1 MPAVT
6 RLMRPC
12 LHRRQPVWAGPDQ
25 PQGRSTACPAQ
36 PPAVGPRR
44 FDSLSALS
52 PDAIICADGSN
63 RITSWNKAAETIF
76 GYPARDVLGQP
87 LNIIVPPEFRARH
100 DAGLGRVA
108 AGEAPKLAGRIVAV
122 TAMRHDGTE
131 FPIELSLTHW
141 TEEGHHHF
149 GAIIRDITERRAT
162 EDRLR
167 REAEIDHLTGIPNR
181 KLLLEW
187 MEEASRAGQGAAL
200 ILFDLDGFKDVND
213 SLGHAAGDEV
223 LKQVAR
229 RLEERAAGRGLVAR
243 LGGDEFAIF
252 DTRRPD
258 PESLRDLAH
267 VLVAA
272 IEKAIP
278 VEERSVYVGAGAGF
292 AVTDAPGW
300 TPEDLLRDADLALY
314 RAKADGRSHVRL
326 FTPDLLSISQARMS
340 VSSDL
345 RQGWERREFELHYQ
359 PQVRLADGTLTGA
372 EALIRWNHPTR
383 GPLGLP
389 SFLPVLESSLLAGP
403 VFEWSLRAACEQ
415 AARWRRRGPADLRIA
430 VNLFAAQFIPGNL
443 PRMVGRAL
451 ADFGLPA
458 AALDLE
464 LTEATILRSDSRM
477 LADLHVLRAQGVGIV
492 LDHFGTG
499 HASIAMLRDHPLT
512 RIKIDRSLV
521 GAVGRS
527 PGGLT
532 VLDGVARLGRGFGLA
547 VTADGVE
554 TAEQARLLRPHCSD
568 AQGTH
573 FGQSVPAEE
582 FEALHLA
589 GRAAPVSQ
597 GPAMAPAA
605 VGWDA
610 SPRRTMG
617 NSQLPR
623 PRPPLHDPS
632 AAPP

>member
-1 MPAVT
+1 MIHLVGASL
-6 RLMRPC
+6 R
-12 LHRRQPVWAGPDQ
+12 HRQPVWAGPDRA
-25 PQGRSTACPAQ
+25 QGRGTIRPAQ
-36 PPAVGPRR
+36 PPAIGPKR

-76 GYPARDVLGQP
+76 GHPARDVLGQP

-108 AGEAPKLAGRIVAV
+108 AGEAPKLAGRIVTV

-149 GAIIRDITERRAT
+149 DAIIRDITERRAT

-181 KLLLEW
+181 KLLLER
-187 MEEASRAGQGAAL
+187 MAEASRAGQEAAL

-229 RLEERAAGRGLVAR
+229 RLEERAGGRGLVAR

-252 DTRRPD
+252 DTRQPD
-258 PESLRDLAH
+258 PASLRDLAH
-267 VLVAA
+267 VLVAT

-278 VEERSVYVGAGAGF
+278 VEERCVYVGAGAGF
-292 AVTDAPGW
+292 AVTDGPCW

-359 PQVRLADGTLTGA
+359 PQIRLADRAPTGVVTGA

-389 SFLPVLESSLLAGP
+389 AFLPVLESSLLAGP

-415 AARWRRRGPADLRIA
+415 AARWRGRGPEDLRIA
-430 VNLFAAQFIPGNL
+430 VNLFAGQFIPGDL
-443 PRMVGRAL
+443 LRVVGRAL
-451 ADFGLPA
+451 ADYGLPA
-458 AALDLE
+458 TVLDLE
-464 LTEATILRSDSRM
+464 LTERTILRSDSRM

-499 HASIAMLRDHPLT
+499 DASIAMLRDHPVT

-521 GAVGRS
+521 GGIGHS
-527 PGGLT
+527 PGDLAI
-532 VLDGVARLGRGFGLA
+532 LEGVARLGQGFRLA

-568 AQGTH
+568 AQGTY
-573 FGQSVPAEE
+573 FGHRVPAEE
-582 FEALHLA
+582 FEALHLSRCA
-589 GRAAPVSQ
+589 ALPSHVPGMPPEAPERAAP
-597 GPAMAPAA
+597 
-605 VGWDA
+605 
-610 SPRRTMG
+610 PRRAMC
-617 NSQLPR
+617 S
-623 PRPPLHDPS
+623 S
-632 AAPP
+632 